1 MSKSPRPPDNRSALR
16 YLGLATQIMASLA
29 LSVWAGIQLDRVLGI
44 FPLLT
49 VVCPLIVL
57 FALFYKIIRDTRQ

>member
-29 LSVWAGIQLDRVLGI
+29 ISVWAGIRLDRLLAV

-49 VVCPLIVL
+49 VIFPLIVL
-57 FALFYKIIRDTRQ
+57 FALFYKIIRDTR

>member
-1 MSKSPRPPDNRSALR
+1 LR

-29 LSVWAGIQLDRVLGI
+29 LSVWAGIQLDRFLGI

>member
-29 LSVWAGIQLDRVLGI
+29 LSVWAGIQLDRFLGI